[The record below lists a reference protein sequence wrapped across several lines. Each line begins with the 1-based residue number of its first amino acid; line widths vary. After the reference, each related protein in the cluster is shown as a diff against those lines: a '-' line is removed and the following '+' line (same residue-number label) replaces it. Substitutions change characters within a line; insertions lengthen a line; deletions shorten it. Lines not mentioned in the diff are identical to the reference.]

1 MVVVCRRYY
10 ARCAVIEHLRVL
22 RPAPDVY
29 AFYDGR
35 IPGHRFAEEAN
46 WVDEGALALGIAS
59 YAIVAGDEAV
69 VYDTHISVDHASL
82 IRSLL
87 EDDGVRHFRVVLSHW
102 HLDHVAGTEAFADCE
117 VIACERTAEILA
129 RERVA
134 IERGTLEGP
143 PGIDPLVLPTTLFA
157 DRSELAVGGI
167 RLELI
172 HTHIHSEDA
181 TLVWLP
187 GQRLLLCGDTLEDT
201 VTYVDEPEHFDTHLA
216 NLDRMRRLGAER
228 ILPNH
233 GHPDV
238 IAAGGY
244 ATGLITATERYIHV
258 LGRSRGDA
266 RLREAPL
273 REFVADS
280 LAAGWITYFEG
291 YEAVHAH
298 NLALIQGAQGG

>member
-1 MVVVCRRYY
+1 
-10 ARCAVIEHLRVL
+10 VIEHLRVL
-22 RPAPDVY
+22 RPDPDIF

-35 IPGHRFAEEAN
+35 VAGHQFADTPN

-69 VYDTHISVDHASL
+69 VYDTHISVEHARH

-87 EDDGVRHFRVVLSHW
+87 EDAGVRRFTVVLSHW
-102 HLDHVAGTEAFADCE
+102 HLDHVAGTAAFADCE
-117 VIACERTAEILA
+117 VIACEPTAELLA
-129 RERVA
+129 ANREA

-143 PGIDPLVLPTTLFA
+143 PGIDPLILPTSTFT
-157 DRSELAVGGI
+157 DRRELAVGDT

-181 TLVWLP
+181 TLIWLP
-187 GQRLLLCGDTLEDT
+187 DRRLLLCGDTLEDT

-216 NLDRMRRLGAER
+216 NLARMRELGAQR

-233 GHPDV
+233 GDPDR

-244 ATGLITATERYIHV
+244 DPGLITATERYV
-258 LGRSRGDA
+258 QSLWRDPRDVP
-266 RLREAPL
+266 LREA
-273 REFVADS
+273 VAGE
-280 LAAGWITYFEG
+280 LQAGWITYFEG

-298 NLALIQGAQGG
+298 NVAVARRRLSP